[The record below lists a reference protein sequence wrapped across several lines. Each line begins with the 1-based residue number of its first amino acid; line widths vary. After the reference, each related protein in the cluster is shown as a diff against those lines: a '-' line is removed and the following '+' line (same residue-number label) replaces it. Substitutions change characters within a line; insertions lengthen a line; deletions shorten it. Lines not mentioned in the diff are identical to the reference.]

1 MTFMDDSMIGRW
13 LSDLPMD
20 DPTRKSTS
28 KPELRRFIHHEK
40 PIRYLHNLGGGTEG
54 VVYHVEIEGNSYAL
68 KVFKIW
74 TYQGPKSLRLRE
86 RETHYVSPI
95 ANEARA
101 FARLDSIG
109 KNGTWAVKC
118 HGWIKLSGDQR
129 PKFLQDYTP
138 WAIVKDYIPHPVALT
153 DVPEIRRKMKIARKA
168 LLFPEDAQPRNYRG
182 SFLVDLGRVRT
193 YPYPRRL
200 WSNSKRMEYFK
211 WFDKDTSEWEE
222 SVRDGSVI
230 DGWVNEQLKEGI
242 LGGIAFAE
250 ECGDHLRAKE
260 LRIQAAKFQGVHE
273 QEPNTKESETIK
285 SDKEKVDKSS
295 KTTETKSK

>member
-68 KVFKIW
+68 KVFKQW

-222 SVRDGSVI
+222 CVWDGSVI
-230 DGWVNEQLKEGI
+230 DGWENQQLKKAI
-242 LGGIAFAE
+242 IGGIAFADKH
-250 ECGDHLRAKE
+250 GNDRRATYLRKVAE
-260 LRIQAAKFQGVHE
+260 KFQGTFK
-273 QEPNTKESETIK
+273 QEPEIEEREPIEL
-285 SDKEKVDKSS
+285 DEGEKDNIVQIDS
-295 KTTETKSK
+295 